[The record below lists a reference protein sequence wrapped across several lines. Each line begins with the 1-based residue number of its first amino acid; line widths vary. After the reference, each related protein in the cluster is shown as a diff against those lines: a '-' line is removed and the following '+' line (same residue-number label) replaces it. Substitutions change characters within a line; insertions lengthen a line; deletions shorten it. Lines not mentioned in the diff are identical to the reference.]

1 MSTQKT
7 PRFVSFK
14 VVICILEQE
23 QKTIIPVY
31 LTDWKPIPCSP
42 NTYALICLIFMHIT
56 GCAVQFWEIT
66 LRRNFL
72 IEYKYPTILDSC
84 LFCAVKNMIT
94 VGCLRYASLS
104 APLTHLRMKRTGWI
118 INDLL
123 TFCLYF
129 DSPYELVVKIL
140 SDTAHQNV

>member
-1 MSTQKT
+1 MGKWHNFKTISTQNT

-14 VVICILEQE
+14 VVIYILEQE

-31 LTDWKPIPCSP
+31 LIDWKPMPCSP

-56 GCAVQFWEIT
+56 GCAVQYWEIT

-72 IEYKYPTILDSC
+72 IEYNYPTLLDSC
-84 LFCAVKNMIT
+84 LFFAVKNMIT

-104 APLTHLRMKRTGWI
+104 ASLHPLANETNRLNYKWFIDVLYVFWLALRARR
-118 INDLL
+118 
-123 TFCLYF
+123 
-129 DSPYELVVKIL
+129 
-140 SDTAHQNV
+140 